1 MDIQTLPS
9 IKNNSFTLRC
19 KEAVDG
25 KTESACRY
33 SVCQHTVLVF
43 LKGKLRDDWSCK
55 NAIANKRCKAVKM
68 MIEERKANTPIY
80 FIDAI
85 AEIEA
90 VRKSNATRLTPER
103 KPITAISKKNAVEPA
118 SDTIKPITDVH
129 SALVEAVTPN

>member
-1 MDIQTLPS
+1 MDINSLPS

-19 KEAVDG
+19 KEPIDG
-25 KTESACRY
+25 DKEATCRY
-33 SVCQHTVLVF
+33 SLCQHTVVVF

-55 NAIANKRCKAVKM
+55 EAIANKRCKAVNM

-80 FIDAI
+80 FIDSL

-103 KPITAISKKNAVEPA
+103 KPIAAITRKRATAPA
-118 SDTIKPITDVH
+118 SDAIKPITDVH
-129 SALVEAVTPN
+129 SALIEAVTPN